1 MFTIRVSPGAMY
13 TMTLH
18 ATADRPRVVYTRMV
32 ADLFHRG
39 HVAYLA
45 AARALGD
52 RLVVYV
58 LDDEHVRAVKRPPI
72 LPQADRIAVV
82 AACRYVDAVVASGPR
97 VLTPAYMR
105 EQGYDLYAL
114 GYADEREAQAKL
126 RTCSELPPEMR
137 VVIPYAEGISS
148 TQIRARILQ
157 AGERGN
163 TND

>member
-1 MFTIRVSPGAMY
+1 MSFP
-13 TMTLH
+13 
-18 ATADRPRVVYTRMV
+18 ATPDRPRVVYTRMV

-58 LDDEHVRAVKRPPI
+58 LDDEHARAVKRAPI

-82 AACRYVDAVVASGPR
+82 AACRHVDAVVASGPR

-126 RTCSELPPEMR
+126 RTCSALPPDMR

-148 TQIRARILQ
+148 SAIRARILEQ
-157 AGERGN
+157 HARGPEAA
-163 TND
+163 

>member
-1 MFTIRVSPGAMY
+1 MC
-13 TMTLH
+13 TMTIH
-18 ATADRPRVVYTRMV
+18 ATPDRPRVVYARMV

-58 LDDEHVRAVKRPPI
+58 LDDEHARAVKRAPI
-72 LPQADRIAVV
+72 LSQADRLAVV
-82 AACRYVDAVVASGPR
+82 AACRSVDAVVDSGPR

-105 EQGYDLYAL
+105 EHGYDLYAL
-114 GYADEREAQAKL
+114 GYADEREARAKL
-126 RTCSELPPEMR
+126 RTCSELPPHMR

-148 TQIRARILQ
+148 TEIRARILQ
-157 AGERGN
+157 AGEPG
-163 TND
+163 DSPA